1 MNEGMI
7 SSQWK
12 ALTPNIQQHWSKLTE
27 EDLKVNA
34 GSESYLID
42 KVEKRYGISHSEAE
56 KQVREFE
63 QQLSKHSKTQH

>member
-1 MNEGMI
+1 MNENML
-7 SSQWK
+7 SDQWK
-12 ALTPNIQQHWSKLTE
+12 SLAPNIRQHWNKLTE
-27 EDLKVNA
+27 QDLQVSA

-63 QQLSKHSKTQH
+63 QQMSKHSKSKH